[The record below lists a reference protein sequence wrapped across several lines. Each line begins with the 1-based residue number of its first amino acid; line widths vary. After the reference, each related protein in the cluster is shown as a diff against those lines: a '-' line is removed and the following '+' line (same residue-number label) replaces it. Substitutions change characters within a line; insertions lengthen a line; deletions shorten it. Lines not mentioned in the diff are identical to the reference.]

1 MNCRFEVDDFVIV
14 LETKI
19 MNFLNTKL
27 PDLVSAIFFRD
38 SHLVKIVIV
47 LLPSF
52 LPLAFV
58 GFLFLSGFLIH
69 YLYFIST
76 RKFYLLVIRFIISI
90 AILLLKNILP
100 HSFILSPC
108 HSHFWKPSYLKLKFK
123 NPSDTA
129 HNILAVFF

>member
-38 SHLVKIVIV
+38 SHLVKKVIV

-58 GFLFLSGFLIH
+58 GFLFLSGFLSH

-76 RKFYLLVIRFIISI
+76 RKFYLLVIRFII
-90 AILLLKNILP
+90 
-100 HSFILSPC
+100 
-108 HSHFWKPSYLKLKFK
+108 
-123 NPSDTA
+123 
-129 HNILAVFF
+129 